1 MTALTVF
8 LLVVIAVLM
17 GIAVALLYKLL
28 QRPSPLT
35 RDELPATL
43 DPRSLA
49 ETERRLAEQ
58 LAQRFTQLEVKE
70 DVIARAQREELAGAF
85 KSRSEENARLLETH
99 LREVRESLK
108 AMGGV
113 NDGIQRLG
121 EGVRRFNAL
130 LSNVK
135 TRGVW
140 GEVQLERLLS
150 ELFVAGQFE
159 KNVKPNPRSN
169 KIVEF
174 ALKLPGAE
182 EGKSIW
188 LPIDSKFPLDAY
200 DGVQAAMDA
209 TSLESA
215 KRALADR
222 VKLFSTQVAQYITP
236 PYTTDF
242 AIMFVPVESIFLEVA
257 ADAALQDELR
267 RKQIVF
273 AGPQTMAVILNAL
286 QMGFKTLAVQRQSS
300 KVWELLTKAKKD
312 IDEYLSDCDAVAK
325 KLDEAAGKVSSAR
338 HRIDMLSK
346 HLRSVTIPDEETPH
360 A

>member
-1 MTALTVF
+1 MTTLMIVLLILVTALMG
-8 LLVVIAVLM
+8 VVAY
-17 GIAVALLYKLL
+17 LLYQLL
-28 QRPSPLT
+28 QRPLPLT
-35 RDELPATL
+35 RDELPEHLSQEAL
-43 DPRSLA
+43 DR
-49 ETERRLAEQ
+49 AEQ
-58 LAQRFTQLEVKE
+58 RLLNQFAQRFTSLEVKE
-70 DVIARAQREELAGAF
+70 DALARAQRDELAGALKLRF
-85 KSRSEENARLLETH
+85 EENAKQLTTH
-99 LREVRESLK
+99 LREVRESLQ

-140 GEVQLERLLS
+140 GEVQLERLLD

-174 ALKLPGAE
+174 ALKLPGVE

-200 DGVQAAMDA
+200 DGVQAATDA
-209 TSLESA
+209 TSLEAA

-236 PYTTDF
+236 PHTTDF

-257 ADAALQDELR
+257 SNASLQEELR
-267 RKQIVF
+267 RKQVVL

-286 QMGFKTLAVQRQSS
+286 QMGFKTLAVQKQSA
-300 KVWELLTKAKKD
+300 KVWELLAKAKKD
-312 IDEYLSDCDAVAK
+312 IDDYLSDCDAVAK
-325 KLDEAAGKVSSAR
+325 KLDEAVTKVTSAR

-346 HLRSVTIPDEETPH
+346 HLRSVTIPEEETPH